1 LYLKTEI
8 IVINISVTSLSFSY
22 VTYLTSGSCF
32 HHLFFWKVNFS
43 TDTKPPHIGE
53 AVFVDD
59 IPSPKDCVYGAFI
72 YSTKPLAHV
81 KSIELDLSLKQL
93 KTLGVV
99 TVKDIPEGGSNV
111 GANTIFG
118 PEPLFGDPIT
128 QCAGEPLGV
137 VVWFVVIFLDLKK
150 ISRLLSFSNENYVY
164 DHVCYGSVLLLLNLF
179 GTDCRNTKICQYSC
193 KKSCY

>member
-1 LYLKTEI
+1 
-8 IVINISVTSLSFSY
+8 
-22 VTYLTSGSCF
+22 
-32 HHLFFWKVNFS
+32 
-43 TDTKPPHIGE
+43 
-53 AVFVDD
+53 VDD

-99 TVKDIPEGGSNV
+99 TVKDIPVGGSNV

-150 ISRLLSFSNENYVY
+150 ILYFFRLVMKIMYMTMCVMVQFC
-164 DHVCYGSVLLLLNLF
+164 CY
-179 GTDCRNTKICQYSC
+179 
-193 KKSCY
+193 